1 MVGFVGL
8 GAGDWTRAL
17 KSDWEEASSEG
28 CSSLVVI
35 AALERPGAGGDGAF
49 GEGEKLESGDEM
61 GRVACNWA

>member
-8 GAGDWTRAL
+8 RAGDWTRAL

-35 AALERPGAGGDGAF
+35 AALERGAGGVGAF
-49 GEGEKLESGDEM
+49 GEEEKLERGGEM